1 MKKERKG
8 RLKRKK
14 DSFQL
19 KKTQEKVEQRTSKL
33 LKVRRS
39 MQVKRSSEKKR
50 ETRELRLETI
60 RKRKE
65 RKRKSE
71 TEVDRDANLKSK
83 KKRRRENKD
92 GSIHELISK
101 FHQVIAEGPT
111 FVCIC

>member
-1 MKKERKG
+1 M
-8 RLKRKK
+8 
-14 DSFQL
+14 
-19 KKTQEKVEQRTSKL
+19 
-33 LKVRRS
+33 
-39 MQVKRSSEKKR
+39 
-50 ETRELRLETI
+50 ETI

-71 TEVDRDANLKSK
+71 TEVDRDATLKSK

-92 GSIHELISK
+92 GSIHELILK

>member
-1 MKKERKG
+1 
-8 RLKRKK
+8 
-14 DSFQL
+14 
-19 KKTQEKVEQRTSKL
+19 
-33 LKVRRS
+33 

-111 FVCIC
+111 LVCIC